1 MNLSLAI
8 GGEER
13 DVLSVRIKGRHGV

>member
-13 DVLSVRIKGRHGV
+13 DVLSVRIKGRHGA